1 MAATLEAAAPG
12 EPWVLVGH
20 SLGGKVAMVT
30 TLTHPELVRSLV
42 VVDIAPKDY
51 GDLDR
56 FVHYIEAMRALP
68 LDELTGRAD
77 AEARFAA
84 VEPDPG
90 VRGFLLQNLRR
101 HGTTWSWQAN
111 LELLAQDAAR
121 GTDSQIADFP
131 ELGVPAYDGP
141 VVWLVGGDSSY
152 VKDADTAQMRAL
164 FPKARP
170 VVVNGVGHWVHSE
183 APEVVTETL
192 RRVLAPPPA
201 PTDTAA
207 YSGDEHTSA
216 RPRGAGARHL
226 RHRGRRLRRQRRAVL
241 RARGAGP
248 GRVARPAAGGAGA
261 RHRLRARGGD
271 VAAGPGGAPDRVG
284 RRGRPQ
290 PGDGRAH
297 PNPPGRTRA
306 SPRAP
311 RSWMPRTPTCLAASY
326 DVVASSLVLFF
337 LPDPAAA
344 LARWVRLLAP
354 GGRIGLTTFGE
365 EHPVWTALERALPA
379 LAAAG
384 HARPQ
389 GRRSRRALLQRR
401 RHGGAAA

>member
-1 MAATLEAAAPG
+1 MSSAHVRGLHTMPVGTAGPRVAFLHGLFGQGRNWTQIAKGLAGPGGTNARCLLVDLPDHGRSPWSAGFSYEAYAGAVAATLEAAAPG

-30 TLTHPELVRSLV
+30 TLTHPGLVRSLV

-68 LDELTGRAD
+68 LAELTGRAD
-77 AEARFAA
+77 AEQRFAA

-111 LELLAQDAAR
+111 LELLARDAAR
-121 GTDSQIADFP
+121 GSDSQIADFP

-164 FPKARP
+164 FPRARP

-192 RRVLAPPPA
+192 RRVL
-201 PTDTAA
+201 
-207 YSGDEHTSA
+207 
-216 RPRGAGARHL
+216 
-226 RHRGRRLRRQRRAVL
+226 RLL
-241 RARGAGP
+241 
-248 GRVARPAAGGAGA
+248 
-261 RHRLRARGGD
+261 
-271 VAAGPGGAPDRVG
+271 
-284 RRGRPQ
+284 
-290 PGDGRAH
+290 PGD
-297 PNPPGRTRA
+297 
-306 SPRAP
+306 
-311 RSWMPRTPTCLAASY
+311 
-326 DVVASSLVLFF
+326 
-337 LPDPAAA
+337 
-344 LARWVRLLAP
+344 
-354 GGRIGLTTFGE
+354 
-365 EHPVWTALERALPA
+365 
-379 LAAAG
+379 
-384 HARPQ
+384 
-389 GRRSRRALLQRR
+389 
-401 RHGGAAA
+401 